1 MDPPNP
7 AKDDDDELF
16 VDALDD
22 FPFDDCLHTDKS
34 DQSPSKSKDIPS
46 TLRRRS
52 LSRRRSEIHR
62 NLKENEVIF
71 EKGSDSTVD
80 RVDSFRVSEDK
91 TEESTVTFEN
101 DDPVSDSADS
111 VDSESSS
118 LLVYIAGL
126 MIKAICFEFNLL
138 ISFVL
143 FPISI
148 LSSFYMFVMDPFR
161 TVKRGR
167 EYLMLKF
174 YNLWNLISGFVSPW
188 IHDWLKGYESIWKL
202 VLRFGWGLFW
212 CIYVCSVLCG
222 LLLLAV
228 VISGFFMRFLVEEPI
243 QIKETLNFDY
253 TKNSPVAFVR
263 ILSCDAVFCGFN
275 CEEKKEVSKSLGSR
289 VIPID
294 HKMQVSVMLT
304 LPESDYNRKLGV
316 FQIRVELISANGKT
330 LASASHPCML
340 KFKSEPIR
348 LLLTFL
354 KVAPIVAGY
363 VSESQTLNVK
373 LKGFIEGDVPTS
385 CLKVKIEQRAEYGLG
400 AGVPEIYDASL
411 ILESELPFFK
421 RIIWYWRKTI
431 FVWITITLFIMELC
445 FMLIC
450 CRPIILPRA
459 RPRGDSASNSA
470 RGSRIQSQT

>member
-22 FPFDDCLHTDKS
+22 FPFDDCLHTDQS

-101 DDPVSDSADS
+101 DDPVGDSADS

-126 MIKAICFEFNLL
+126 MIKAICFQFNLL

-212 CIYVCSVLCG
+212 SIYVCSVLCG

-243 QIKETLNFDY
+243 QIKENLNFDY
-253 TKNSPVAFVR
+253 TKNSPVAFVP

-316 FQIRVELISANGKT
+316 FQ
-330 LASASHPCML
+330 H
-340 KFKSEPIR
+340 
-348 LLLTFL
+348 LLWF
-354 KVAPIVAGY
+354 
-363 VSESQTLNVK
+363 E
-373 LKGFIEGDVPTS
+373 
-385 CLKVKIEQRAEYGLG
+385 
-400 AGVPEIYDASL
+400 
-411 ILESELPFFK
+411 
-421 RIIWYWRKTI
+421 
-431 FVWITITLFIMELC
+431 
-445 FMLIC
+445 
-450 CRPIILPRA
+450 
-459 RPRGDSASNSA
+459 
-470 RGSRIQSQT
+470 